1 VIRSLLVKALFG
13 FGVIQGSLF
22 LSGCSSEPASEQD
35 PATTGTLSLPL
46 RTSAGDHVYRL
57 IGSLQIYGPTWA
69 YLDLSEDTEV
79 ASVSLST
86 GRYEAQLYSWA
97 LYRDDGA
104 GNLLPVSATL
114 LSTPYPSFDIFNQTS
129 TSISFE
135 FETDGHPVTIGLGTL
150 NVDIDVTETPSSCE
164 PLGSDCPS
172 GAWCVP
178 PELIGGEVRCISAG
192 LVELGAACRSPT
204 DCVANSSCFDFGSGA
219 VCTELCASAEFGLPC
234 ASGGTCTA
242 QGIEYGVCAP

>member
-1 VIRSLLVKALFG
+1 MIRSLLVKALFG
-13 FGVIQGSLF
+13 LGVIQGSLF
-22 LSGCSSEPASEQD
+22 VSGCGSEPASEQQ

-46 RTSAGDHVYRL
+46 RASAGDHVYRL
-57 IGSLQIYGPTWA
+57 IGSLQIYGPTWT

-79 ASVSLST
+79 ATINLST
-86 GRYEAQLYSWA
+86 GRYDAQLNSWA

-104 GNLLPVSATL
+104 GNLLQVSAML
-114 LSTPYPSFDIFNQTS
+114 VSTPYLSFEIFNQTS

-135 FETDGHPVTIGLGTL
+135 FETDGHPVTIGFGAL

-164 PLGSDCPS
+164 PLGGDCPS
-172 GAWCVP
+172 GTWCVP
-178 PELIGGEVRCISAG
+178 PELIGDEVRCIPAG
-192 LVELGAACRSPT
+192 PVELGAACRSPSE
-204 DCVANSSCFDFGSGA
+204 CVANSSCFDFGSGA
-219 VCTELCASAEFGLPC
+219 VCTELCASASFGLPC